1 MQIISLSAHFDGQS
15 IQLDEPYKL
24 EPNTKLIVTIV
35 PEQLTEREAWLC
47 LSRHQLNNAYTQD
60 DEYPIEAIKTLNPD
74 YAGS

>member
-24 EPNTKLIVTIV
+24 EPNTQLIVTIL
-35 PEQLTEREAWLC
+35 PEQPTEHQAWLS
-47 LSRHQLNNAYTQD
+47 LSRHQLNNAYSQD
-60 DEYPIEAIKTLNPD
+60 DEYPLDAIKTLNPD